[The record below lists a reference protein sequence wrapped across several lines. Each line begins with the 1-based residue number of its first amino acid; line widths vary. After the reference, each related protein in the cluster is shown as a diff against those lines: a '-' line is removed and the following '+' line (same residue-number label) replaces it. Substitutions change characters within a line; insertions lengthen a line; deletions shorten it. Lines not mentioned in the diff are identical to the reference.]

1 MRSAGQ
7 LFLLLMS
14 APSGRESH
22 QPSIKDLMD
31 AWMDKRNCIHIGL
44 RRLKRHSHSMVPLG
58 FGVRSKRTRFTPF
71 TSEVIRAVIS
81 CSRGK
86 GTSSTVAVMASTGID
101 CPENHRPV
109 KGSGIVPHTGGLE
122 IRHHGKILP
131 NLALQ
136 SMLGKLLPKNRVGFP
151 HRLQPV
157 TGNGTQAANAQAGT
171 GEGLTEHHAVRQTQ
185 RFSHHADFIFEEELD
200 RFHQRKL
207 KVLRQARPRYG
218 GP

>member
-86 GTSSTVAVMASTGID
+86 GTSSTVAVMASTVLTARRI
-101 CPENHRPV
+101 
-109 KGSGIVPHTGGLE
+109 TGQS
-122 IRHHGKILP
+122 KV
-131 NLALQ
+131 LALSRTPVDLKSGTTVNYCQ
-136 SMLGKLLPKNRVGFP
+136 TLPSSPCLANSSRRIASDSRTASSRSRVMAPRQRTPRPGPGKG
-151 HRLQPV
+151 
-157 TGNGTQAANAQAGT
+157 
-171 GEGLTEHHAVRQTQ
+171 
-185 RFSHHADFIFEEELD
+185 
-200 RFHQRKL
+200 
-207 KVLRQARPRYG
+207 
-218 GP
+218 